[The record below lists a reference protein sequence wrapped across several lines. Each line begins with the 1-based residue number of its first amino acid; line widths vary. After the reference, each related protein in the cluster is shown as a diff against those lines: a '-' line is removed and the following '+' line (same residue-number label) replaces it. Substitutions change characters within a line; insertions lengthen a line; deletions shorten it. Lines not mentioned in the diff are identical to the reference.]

1 MSDLAPESTSKQPPS
16 ATPLLEEKKGAST
29 EEIELQAQGLSIEV
43 WNINSAAAQIS
54 GVATK
59 KIYDGVRKISTLV
72 QNLID
77 SLREPSN
84 EKTETNTQNHIS
96 FHWFRVLKK

>member
-1 MSDLAPESTSKQPPS
+1 MGADAPPRAKVAWPDGWQIFWGIIREAAFSRMSDLAPESTSKKPPS

-29 EEIELQAQGLSIEV
+29 EEIELQAQSLSIEV

-59 KIYDGVRKISTLV
+59 
-72 QNLID
+72 
-77 SLREPSN
+77 
-84 EKTETNTQNHIS
+84 
-96 FHWFRVLKK
+96 